1 MGLVEIE
8 LSGGSCGNA
17 VRNENARRSSSA
29 NMLVLGTHTVS
40 SFVL

>member
-17 VRNENARRSSSA
+17 VRKENARRSSSA
-29 NMLVLGTHTVS
+29 NMLVLGTHSVS